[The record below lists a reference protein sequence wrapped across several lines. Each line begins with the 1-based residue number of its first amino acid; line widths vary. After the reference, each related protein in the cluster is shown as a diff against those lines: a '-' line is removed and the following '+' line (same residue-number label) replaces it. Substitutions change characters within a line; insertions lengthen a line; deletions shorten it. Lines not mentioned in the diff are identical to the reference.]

1 MASLTERVASVRAW
15 GRAGLERWR
24 VRRPSLDHLLRA
36 VQRYE
41 VQSGDRLAG
50 AVTYFAFL
58 SFFPLVALS
67 YAVLGFTVATSETTR
82 HALQTA
88 IEERLPGIAAQLPLE
103 NIARTKETAGI
114 IGLLGLL
121 YAGLGALDVLRG
133 ALREMSMIT
142 TPPFGFFLGK
152 LRDLASLILLGVT
165 AISSVL
171 VAGFAT
177 TATDKVMDVVLGGG
191 SVLGNLGLRALGVAA
206 SVGADWVLFVILLGW
221 VAGPIR
227 PFRVIAKG
235 ALLGALGFGVLKQV
249 ATLLLATTLG
259 NPLYGTFAVIVGLLV
274 WINFSARLV
283 LFVAAWTATA
293 GLGPPPSPSPLPPSG
308 A

>member
-88 IEERLPGIAAQLPLE
+88 IEERLPGIAAQLPS
-103 NIARTKETAGI
+103 RTSPGPRRPPGSSACS
-114 IGLLGLL
+114 
-121 YAGLGALDVLRG
+121 V
-133 ALREMSMIT
+133 SS
-142 TPPFGFFLGK
+142 TPG
-152 LRDLASLILLGVT
+152 
-165 AISSVL
+165 
-171 VAGFAT
+171 
-177 TATDKVMDVVLGGG
+177 
-191 SVLGNLGLRALGVAA
+191 
-206 SVGADWVLFVILLGW
+206 
-221 VAGPIR
+221 
-227 PFRVIAKG
+227 
-235 ALLGALGFGVLKQV
+235 
-249 ATLLLATTLG
+249 
-259 NPLYGTFAVIVGLLV
+259 
-274 WINFSARLV
+274 SARS
-283 LFVAAWTATA
+283 TSCA
-293 GLGPPPSPSPLPPSG
+293 GRC
-308 A
+308 ARCR